1 MPIIDALL
9 PARHANQGLGKHCNS
24 ERVSRLFD
32 LYPIE

>member
-9 PARHANQGLGKHCNS
+9 PARRKHCNS